1 MAKEQPR
8 DEFPLSQKKIVK
20 GTRHLAREKVFQIL
34 VATLDGDVSLDVVFP
49 HVFYRQFT
57 FDPAEATTQRILK
70 PDEVRELEADVP
82 IDWHD
87 VDIEYARTVLMA
99 ERDLRDEVTKRIEA
113 LVTNWDF
120 ERIANLD
127 LILMRLAYVELVAC
141 PDIDVK
147 VTLNETIELAK
158 RFSTDKSGTFING
171 VLDAIIDALKK
182 EGRIR
187 KTGRARL
194 DD

>member
-8 DEFPLSQKKIVK
+8 DDFPLSHNKVVK

-57 FDPAEATTQRILK
+57 FDPAEAPSQRILK

-87 VDIEYARTVLMA
+87 VDIDYARTVLMA
-99 ERDLRDEVTKRIEA
+99 ERDLRDEITKRIEQI
-113 LVTNWDF
+113 VTNWDF

-127 LILMRLAYVELVAC
+127 LILMRLAYVELIAC
-141 PDIDVK
+141 PEIDVK

-171 VLDAIIDALKK
+171 VLDAIIETLTN

-187 KTGRARL
+187 KTRRTRL
-194 DD
+194 NG